1 MEGGIGRDIHVAMV
15 GFFRPLMHKFKARG
29 AIVEVLGR
37 LNSGAKAIM
46 LGPSTP
52 MVPRAFAHLP
62 LCLLAGTVPLDQK
75 GVLKEVRQFIGLYM
89 KLF

>member
-62 LCLLAGTVPLDQK
+62 VACWPAPYHWTKKAFSKRCDNSLGYT
-75 GVLKEVRQFIGLYM
+75 
-89 KLF
+89 